1 MNVERTM
8 QRIRQR
14 TEALRKLQ
22 GKKISCGFFEESQ
35 YENDIKV
42 AKVAFYNEFG
52 TTTAPPR
59 PFFRP
64 CVKNNKRKWVASLRR
79 GVVAVENNRINAE
92 NMLNQIGL
100 MMQGD
105 LMESIVNVNEPPLS
119 PITLMLRKWKNE
131 GILENVRKRNVWEAL
146 RAVQRGEDYSSAPTK
161 PLQDT
166 GKMLMSVQY
175 KIS

>member
-1 MNVERTM
+1 MNIERTM
-8 QRIRQR
+8 RQIRQR
-14 TEALRKLQ
+14 TDALRNLQ

-35 YENDIKV
+35 YENNIKV
-42 AKVAFYNEFG
+42 AQVAFNNEFG
-52 TTTAPPR
+52 TATIPPR

-64 CVKNNKRKWVASLRR
+64 CISKNKKKWLASLRR
-79 GVVAVENNRINAE
+79 GVSAVENNRINAE

-100 MMQGD
+100 MMQTD

-119 PITLMLRKWKNE
+119 PITLMLRKWKNA
-131 GILENVRKRNVWEAL
+131 GILENVTRRDVWEAL
-146 RAVQRGEDYSSAPTK
+146 RAVKRGEDYSSAPSK